1 MTVPVCV
8 HSYVHAKFDD
18 RKIKIKCEDYNLV
31 YDIELVTEL
40 SDLLSRTY

>member
-8 HSYVHAKFDD
+8 HSYVHTQFDD
-18 RKIKIKCEDYNLV
+18 CKIKIKCEDYNLV

-40 SDLLSRTY
+40 SDLLSCTY